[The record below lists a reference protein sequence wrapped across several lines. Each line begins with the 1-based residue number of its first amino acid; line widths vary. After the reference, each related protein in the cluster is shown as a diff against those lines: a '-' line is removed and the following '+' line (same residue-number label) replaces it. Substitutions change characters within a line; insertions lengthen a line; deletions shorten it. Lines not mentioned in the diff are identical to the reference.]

1 MRVLFDTDIVFD
13 LLLERPGFVE
23 TAAALFELHDQ
34 GALQAYI
41 SAITPF
47 NVNYIARKVLGKADA
62 EVAIY
67 ELLASMD
74 VCPVNLAI
82 LQAALTL
89 PLTDYE
95 DAAQAASAQAMG
107 LDAIVTRNLADYK
120 AAPLPVF
127 SPAELL
133 AHLKIN

>member
-13 LLLERPGFVE
+13 LLLARPGFVE
-23 TAAALFELHDQ
+23 AAAALFELNDQ
-34 GALQAYI
+34 GVLKAYI

-47 NVNYIARKVLGKADA
+47 KVNYIARKVLGKADA

-67 ELLASMD
+67 ELFASVD
-74 VCPVNLAI
+74 VTPVNLAI
-82 LQAALTL
+82 LQAALVL
-89 PLTDYE
+89 PVTDYE

-127 SPAELL
+127 SPVALL
-133 AHLKIN
+133 AHFKIN